1 MTENIPVNY
10 ELLANPE
17 HYPIAH
23 CVFGIRGLSQAL
35 QMEYDSLPD
44 NIQGLADALDVLSG
58 ELQRCFFDGAFNS
71 DAKIVNAES
80 DVIIETHG
88 GASN

>member
-1 MTENIPVNY
+1 MAENIPVNY

-35 QMEYDSLPD
+35 QMEYDTLPD

-58 ELQRCFFDGAFNS
+58 ELQRCFFDRAFNS
-71 DAKIVNAES
+71 DAKIVNAEP
-80 DVIIETHG
+80 DVIIENHG